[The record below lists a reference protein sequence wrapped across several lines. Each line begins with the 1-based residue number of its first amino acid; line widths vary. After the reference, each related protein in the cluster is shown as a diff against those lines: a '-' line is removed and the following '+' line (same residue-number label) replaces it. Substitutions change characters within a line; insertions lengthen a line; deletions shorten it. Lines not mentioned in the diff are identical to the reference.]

1 MPIQGILNT
10 AHSLAL
16 YQRWQEIT
24 AHNVANANTDAFKV
38 DRLAAMV
45 LPGSERPVPVQTTDL
60 QQGTFRETGRP
71 LDVALDGPGFLVVET
86 PQGERLTRGGSLRLD
101 PDGRLVDSHGAPLLD
116 ERGPLVV
123 SGSDVTVQSDG
134 TVVVDGAVAGR
145 LRLETVDDPG
155 TLLKEG
161 YGRFATATP
170 TRAVPE
176 GTAHVRQGVVE
187 EPNFDSLMSMVDLV
201 TIQRAYAA
209 NADALKAIDS
219 VLGTVTNEVG
229 KV

>member
-16 YQRWQEIT
+16 YRRWQEIS

-38 DRLAAMV
+38 DRLAVMV

-60 QQGTFRETGRP
+60 QQGAFRETGRA
-71 LDVALDGPGFLVVET
+71 LDLALDGSGFLVVET

-101 PDGRLVDSHGAPLLD
+101 PAGRLVDSHGAPLLD
-116 ERGPLVV
+116 ERGPVVV
-123 SGSDVTVQSDG
+123 SGTDVTVQGDG
-134 TVVVDGAVAGR
+134 TVVVDGAIAAR
-145 LRLETVDDPG
+145 LRLETVEDPG

-161 YGRFATATP
+161 YGRYRAVTP
-170 TRAVPE
+170 TLAVPA
-176 GTAHVRQGVVE
+176 GTTHVRQGAIE